1 HEGGAADHVAGH
13 HIVDFAARGVRPLP
27 GENLIVIAL
36 IGSPPLAF
44 DGISFLCS
52 RGAEFTER
60 TFAFT
65 GRCRPVEAVSFSWSA
80 DKTPCV
86 DALTCET
93 LLGIFL
99 LGGDVGFTGADRA
112 LLVAADAAV
121 NNFRAGELRI
131 ESPSIVQ
138 AHQPDGER
146 PAFFPDNQRG
156 LVLAVRNDLILG
168 PKSARKRLRMA
179 ASSTGSPDSTISSLP
194 GPSTRIICCGASACT
209 ASASAATASSGV
221 R

>member
-1 HEGGAADHVAGH
+1 MIDEERHQAGTAVSRGKGHEREPADHVAAR
-13 HIVDFAARGVRPLP
+13 HIVDFPARGVRPLP

-65 GRCRPVEAVSFSWSA
+65 RRCRPVEAVSFSWSA

-99 LGGDVGFTGADRA
+99 LGSDVGAPAADRP
-112 LLVAADAAV
+112 LLLPAHPPL
-121 NNFRAGELRI
+121 NPFP
-131 ESPSIVQ
+131 PS
-138 AHQPDGER
+138 
-146 PAFFPDNQRG
+146 
-156 LVLAVRNDLILG
+156 
-168 PKSARKRLRMA
+168 
-179 ASSTGSPDSTISSLP
+179 
-194 GPSTRIICCGASACT
+194 
-209 ASASAATASSGV
+209 
-221 R
+221 